1 MDNRENILNNYYNGI
16 DEDGRLIKDKR
27 HSIEFIVTKNYIDKY
42 LKSGDKVLE
51 IGAGTGRYSLEYAKK
66 GYDVTAIEYVNHNL
80 DILKSKITSDMKIEA
95 LQGDA
100 VDMSRYEDNTFDV
113 TLSFGPLYHLFNDD
127 DINKAI
133 KEAIRVTK
141 KGGIIMLAYISGD
154 SIFAD
159 WGLKHL
165 LDGKPEFFDDDF
177 KIKRTPKG
185 IFAPFYIDE
194 FKDLM
199 SKYDIEFLHNVATDG
214 IVNLVGDKID
224 GLSDEEFEVWLK
236 YQLTI
241 CERID
246 LQGYSSHLLY
256 ICKKK

>member
-1 MDNRENILNNYYNGI
+1 M
-16 DEDGRLIKDKR
+16 
-27 HSIEFIVTKNYIDKY
+27 T
-42 LKSGDKVLE
+42 
-51 IGAGTGRYSLEYAKK
+51 YS
-66 GYDVTAIEYVNHNL
+66 
-80 DILKSKITSDMKIEA
+80 
-95 LQGDA
+95 Q
-100 VDMSRYEDNTFDV
+100 
-113 TLSFGPLYHLFNDD
+113 
-127 DINKAI
+127 
-133 KEAIRVTK
+133 
-141 KGGIIMLAYISGD
+141 
-154 SIFAD
+154 
-159 WGLKHL
+159 
-165 LDGKPEFFDDDF
+165 
-177 KIKRTPKG
+177 KG

-199 SKYDIEFLHNVATDG
+199 SKYDVEFLHNIAADG